1 MDDGL
6 SQADLHVVVR
16 PSSESAERAD
26 GSPSDADKRAPSFRL
41 GKRFSHAKE
50 GYDNG
55 GEEADDSSDQPEVER
70 RAPSFRLG
78 KRESSGLV
86 EHYYHRRSPSFRLG
100 KRFVNADVYPV
111 FDDKDNRQVNNKRA
125 PTFRL
130 GKRRFHDEVS
140 DDDNDRQMTSLD
152 KRAPSFRLG

>member
-6 SQADLHVVVR
+6 SQSDLHVVVR
-16 PSSESAERAD
+16 PSSGSAEGAD
-26 GSPSDADKRAPSFRL
+26 GSTSDAEKRAPSFRL
-41 GKRFSHAKE
+41 GKRLSHAKG
-50 GYDNG
+50 GYDDIID
-55 GEEADDSSDQPEVER
+55 EVDSSDQLEVER

-100 KRFVNADVYPV
+100 KRLASVNVYPV
-111 FDDKDNRQVNNKRA
+111 FDDEDDRQGNIKRA

-130 GKRRFHDEVS
+130 GKRRFRDEVNN
-140 DDDNDRQMTSLD
+140 DDDRLMTSLD